1 MTACMYKNSSTP
13 SNNTTLWH
21 YLGTK
26 HLDFRHENKSTPGLL
41 IEEIQYLYV
50 LIYLTSC
57 LIIQNQYKCFE
68 DYVIVSMSTNYIPA
82 CILTNTI

>member
-1 MTACMYKNSSTP
+1 MTACMFKNSSIP

-26 HLDFRHENKSTPGLL
+26 HLDFRHENKSTPGVL
-41 IEEIQYLYV
+41 IEEIYSIFNV
-50 LIYLTSC
+50 LIYLTSW
-57 LIIQNQYKCFE
+57 IIQNQYKCFK

-82 CILTNTI
+82 CILTNTV